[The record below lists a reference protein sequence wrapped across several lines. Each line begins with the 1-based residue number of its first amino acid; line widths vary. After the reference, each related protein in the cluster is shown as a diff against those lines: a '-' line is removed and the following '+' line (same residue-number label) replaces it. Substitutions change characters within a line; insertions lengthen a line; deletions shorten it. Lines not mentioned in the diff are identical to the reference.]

1 MAIHLAKDTVKKAFL
16 SGKARRAFNTA
27 AVVLAMMTLP
37 GPAVKN
43 AQADG
48 TPPDG
53 FGQST
58 QASGAIVIPPEAPVI
73 PLPPAPSISA
83 IISSDDEKARNIF
96 FEENRQSIAEFRA
109 LRGDTTT
116 TGTLTR
122 DELDVIAEIK
132 TAAKEDAQTWQIPRA
147 AAATLRF
154 ASRQADIDHD
164 AYMTRLTQTGGIV
177 AGGDRS
183 GLQRGALF
191 KFNVPTWLYL
201 MKQHGDAH
209 GFGFFANRI
218 NVRETSYGTLVSV
231 QDPNVLRQIISLRH
245 NPRVSAIM
253 GAEFMQHETA
263 MPQKMGYDG
272 ADYRPNQQVVL
283 DQVNLM
289 VLGFDLGIRGADG
302 MSGPLHRAARSEFIQ
317 MSRPLFEPG
326 KTVSEM
332 LDEAAKQAKTDSET
346 YATEHRPVTPADAFA
361 IRHAGK
367 VVGVEYAYMMELV
380 SAESSFIT
388 DVEAST
394 SSATGLFQ
402 FIDSTWLLMI
412 HEHGAKYGLADLAH
426 KIDITEDAKGNK
438 RADISNPF
446 LKKYALGLRADPR
459 ISALMGA
466 EFIKANYEG
475 LQANFPNRDITRT
488 DQYLAHFLGVGQAVT
503 FISHLERNGSR
514 AAATTFRSAA
524 RSNRNV
530 FYTRGGAARSYQQ
543 IYDRFSQKFDT
554 AEFDPPVPIPTPRP
568 PRRSPTGGTQA
579 TPS

>member
-1 MAIHLAKDTVKKAFL
+1 MATYPAKDTIKNALL

-27 AVVLAMMTLP
+27 AVVLAMVTLP
-37 GPAVKN
+37 GPAVKQ
-43 AQADG
+43 AYADG
-48 TPPDG
+48 EDAAH
-53 FGQST
+53 ST
-58 QASGAIVIPPEAPVI
+58 QNGQQPIVIPAEAPVI
-73 PLPPAPSISA
+73 PLPPAPSIRE
-83 IISSDDEKARNIF
+83 IISSDEEKARNIF
-96 FEENRQSIAEFRA
+96 FEENKQSIAEFRA

-122 DELDVIAEIK
+122 EELDVIAEIK
-132 TAAKEDAQTWQIPRA
+132 TAAKEDAKTWQIPRA
-147 AAATLRF
+147 VAATLRF
-154 ASRQADIDHD
+154 AARQANMDHE

-183 GLQRGALF
+183 GLQRTALF

-201 MKQHGDAH
+201 MKQHGEAH
-209 GFGFFANRI
+209 GFGFFSNRI
-218 NVRETSYGTLVSV
+218 NVRDTSYGTLVSV
-231 QDPNVLRQIISLRH
+231 QDPSVLRQIISLRH

-253 GAEFMQHETA
+253 GAEFMQHETE
-263 MPQKMGYDG
+263 MPQRMGYDG

-289 VLGFDLGIRGADG
+289 ILGFDLGIRGADG

-332 LDEAAKQAKTDSET
+332 LEESARQAKTDSET

-361 IRHAGK
+361 IRHASK

-380 SAESSFIT
+380 SAESSFMT
-388 DVEAST
+388 EVTAST

-402 FIDSTWLLMI
+402 FIDNTWLLMLQ
-412 HEHGAKYGLADLAH
+412 EHGAKYGLADLAH
-426 KIDITEDAKGNK
+426 KIHVTEDADGNK
-438 RADISNPF
+438 TADISNPF

-466 EFIKANYEG
+466 EFIKSNFEG
-475 LQANFPNRDITRT
+475 LQANFPHRDITRT

-503 FISHLERNGSR
+503 FISHLERNGNRS
-514 AAATTFRSAA
+514 AATTFRSAA

-530 FYTRGGAARSYQQ
+530 FYTRGGKPRSYQQ
-543 IYDRFSQKFDT
+543 IYDRFSRKFDT
-554 AEFDPPVPIPTPRP
+554 AEFDPPVPTPTPRP
-568 PRRSPTGGTQA
+568 PRRPGGPGTQVA
-579 TPS
+579 P